1 MLSTR
6 IDPTRARRIAAFA
19 ALLAATGLAAH
30 AASILPKPTPAVLLP
45 NAPPPRI
52 EVVFVLD
59 TTGSMSGLIEG
70 AKRKI
75 WSIANQMAAAQPTP
89 EIRMGLVAYR
99 DRGDDYVT
107 SRHDLSADI
116 DAFYASLQQF
126 QAGGGGDG
134 PESVNQAL
142 HEAVQH
148 MSWTPGQEVYKV
160 VFLVGDAPPHMD
172 YQDDV
177 PYTRSVSLARR
188 HGIVVNTVQC
198 GEWQDTTGVWQEIA
212 SAGAGRFVAIRQDGG
227 MLALATPHDDEL
239 ARLNRALAD
248 TAVAYGAPA
257 ERAEIEEKLAAATA
271 APAPAAAAR
280 LGFLSKQGGKLNS
293 GRADLVDAVKDEGVD
308 VKALPEDV
316 LPEPM
321 RAMAP
326 AQREAYVSKK
336 MDERAAIQKQ
346 IAEVSRQRDAYVA
359 DAEKRLAAEGKG
371 DGFDQ
376 QVMGA
381 IREQAASKGIVY

>member
-1 MLSTR
+1 MTTNR

-19 ALLAATGLAAH
+19 ALLAVTGLAAH
-30 AASILPKPTPAVLLP
+30 AASQRPQPTAAALLPKAS
-45 NAPPPRI
+45 PPRI

-75 WSIANQMAAAQPTP
+75 WSIANQMASAQPTP

-116 DAFYASLQQF
+116 DAFYAKLQGY

-148 MSWTPGQEVYKV
+148 LSWTPGQEVYKV

-177 PYTRSVSLARR
+177 PYAKSVSLARR

-198 GEWQDTTGVWQEIA
+198 GEWQETTGVWQEIA
-212 SAGAGRFVAIRQDGG
+212 STGAGRFVAIRQDGG

-239 ARLNRALAD
+239 ARLNRELAG
-248 TAVAYGAPA
+248 TAVAYGAEA
-257 ERAEIEEKLAAATA
+257 ERAEIEAKVSAATA
-271 APAPAAAAR
+271 APAPTAAAR
-280 LGFLSKQGGKLNS
+280 LSFLSKLGGKLNS
-293 GRADLVDAVKDEGVD
+293 GRADLVDAVKDKLVD
-308 VKALPEDV
+308 LKSLDEDA

-326 AQREAYVSKK
+326 AEREAFVQKK
-336 MDERAAIQKQ
+336 LDEREKLQTQ
-346 IAEVSRQRDAYVA
+346 IAEVSKERDRYVA
-359 DAEKRLAAEGKG
+359 DEEKRRAAAGLG

-381 IREQAASKGIVY
+381 IREQAAAKGIVY